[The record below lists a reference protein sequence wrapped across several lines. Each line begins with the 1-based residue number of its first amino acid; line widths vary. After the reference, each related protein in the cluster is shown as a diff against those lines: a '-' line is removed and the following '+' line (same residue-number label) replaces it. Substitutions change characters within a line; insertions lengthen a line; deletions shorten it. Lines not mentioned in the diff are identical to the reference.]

1 MKDTKTTNEGQVM
14 NNYISNTHAI
24 KKALIED
31 YGSKAA
37 EFELVRNPFNKQL
50 LEIKT
55 PNGTTLETYSQIPK
69 LGWIK
74 Q

>member
-1 MKDTKTTNEGQVM
+1 M

-24 KKALIED
+24 KKVLIDD

-37 EFELVRNPFNKQL
+37 ELELVRNPFNRQL
-50 LEIKT
+50 LEVKG
-55 PNGTTLETYSQIPK
+55 PGGTTLETYFHIPK